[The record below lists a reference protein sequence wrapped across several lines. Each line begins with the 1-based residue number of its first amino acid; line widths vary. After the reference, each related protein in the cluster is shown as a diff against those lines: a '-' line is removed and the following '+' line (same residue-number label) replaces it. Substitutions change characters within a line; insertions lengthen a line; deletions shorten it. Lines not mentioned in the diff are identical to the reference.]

1 MIVEPNEKS
10 QSNLFT
16 EKEKKDEYD
25 QKETLEK
32 KQTKT
37 GEVLSNVENVVMDE
51 MIDINKY
58 RYNGLT

>member
-1 MIVEPNEKS
+1 VIVEPNEKS